1 MDLSTCHMKVSM
13 STVLTGLLDI
23 FFLTLFG
30 MVSIQKIALK
40 EAVSRVCDIITVQ
53 YIYMGR

>member
-1 MDLSTCHMKVSM
+1 M

-30 MVSIQKIALK
+30 MVRILKNALK